1 MSRRQNQLGKHGQDI
16 AAIALR
22 TRGVLLV
29 EAISTHAL
37 YIPHPSAKGYFR
49 VVWDTPA
56 SGDHRGVMPDGTS
69 VLAETKNIADHN
81 LRYSNLRPHQP
92 ERLTAHSEI
101 AISLLVWVHSP
112 EVFVM
117 SWPIHGFQRGA
128 SIRPDEASDLD
139 RATREW
145 LEKNFQ

>member
-22 TRGVLLV
+22 MRGILLV

-56 SGDHRGVMPDGTS
+56 SGDHRGVIQLHHKNYKHLWREQ
-69 VLAETKNIADHN
+69 VLFFRDTIPLCKSCHENI
-81 LRYSNLRPHQP
+81 
-92 ERLTAHSEI
+92 
-101 AISLLVWVHSP
+101 
-112 EVFVM
+112 
-117 SWPIHGFQRGA
+117 
-128 SIRPDEASDLD
+128 
-139 RATREW
+139 
-145 LEKNFQ
+145 K